1 METGILVLITMFVT
15 LGVYEGMKWLY
26 RQYIY
31 RRNRIV
37 ALEVQGKFNANH
49 FSQIRRD
56 IDVIM
61 NKIRELDKLEY
72 RLGKVE
78 GVADNF
84 DRDMNRFNCD
94 IMRDINNRFT
104 EKDKVVDKNQ
114 KGLANAFKWIAK
126 LEGFVEANESN
137 FAPIF
142 ERIKKLEG
150 NQHDLN
156 SDFVKEL
163 AEFSVR
169 IDNMRRSLNDFIG
182 VRQYNADV
190 VDRIKNIEDRQKEYD
205 TNLHTQA
212 VMIGDLQGKANS
224 KGIL

>member
-1 METGILVLITMFVT
+1 MQITTT
-15 LGVYEGMKWLY
+15 LLTMIIMIGVYEVTKWIVKSIRYKIQERRTSAKFHKERASIAYHHYQKLVKRMDALDGMNDRL
-26 RQYIY
+26 
-31 RRNRIV
+31 NSV
-37 ALEVQGKFNANH
+37 E
-49 FSQIRRD
+49 
-56 IDVIM
+56 
-61 NKIRELDKLEY
+61 KI
-72 RLGKVE
+72 
-78 GVADNF
+78 ADNF

-126 LEGFVEANESN
+126 LEG
-137 FAPIF
+137 
-142 ERIKKLEG
+142 

-182 VRQYNADV
+182 VRQYNAAV
-190 VDRIKNIEDRQKEYD
+190 VDRIGQLEERQKEYD

>member
-104 EKDKVVDKNQ
+104 EKDKIVDKNQ

-150 NQHDLN
+150 MDSINAQKRRIEQFVVALN
-156 SDFVKEL
+156 KRFVEMEDKHEYL
-163 AEFSVR
+163 YNR
-169 IDNMRRSLNDFIG
+169 LNK
-182 VRQYNADV
+182 Q
-190 VDRIKNIEDRQKEYD
+190 ED
-205 TNLHTQA
+205 
-212 VMIGDLQGKANS
+212 MIGDLQAKKNVKGK
-224 KGIL
+224 L

>member
-84 DRDMNRFNCD
+84 DRDMQEYHKNINKD
-94 IMRDINNRFT
+94 MRDMINKALEEYERLHDGEDIEMKSNIIKRGANYHT
-104 EKDKVVDKNQ
+104 AEPT
-114 KGLANAFKWIAK
+114 LAKA
-126 LEGFVEANESN
+126 VEAVEYWVMPRFEYMDIIQAKYLKEIYDASIEMGNIPEREDMAD
-137 FAPIF
+137 FAD
-142 ERIKKLEG
+142 RLLRLWRWGKSLE
-150 NQHDLN
+150 NQ
-156 SDFVKEL
+156 SYECISFI
-163 AEFSVR
+163 
-169 IDNMRRSLNDFIG
+169 IDEIGQKND
-182 VRQYNADV
+182 V
-190 VDRIKNIEDRQKEYD
+190 
-205 TNLHTQA
+205 
-212 VMIGDLQGKANS
+212 
-224 KGIL
+224 

>member
-1 METGILVLITMFVT
+1 METGILVLITMLIT

-150 NQHDLN
+150 MDSINAQKRRIEQFVVALN
-156 SDFVKEL
+156 KRFVEMEDKHEYL
-163 AEFSVR
+163 YNR
-169 IDNMRRSLNDFIG
+169 LNK
-182 VRQYNADV
+182 Q
-190 VDRIKNIEDRQKEYD
+190 ED
-205 TNLHTQA
+205 
-212 VMIGDLQGKANS
+212 MIGDLQAKKNVKGK
-224 KGIL
+224 L

>member
-1 METGILVLITMFVT
+1 METGILVLITMLIT

-182 VRQYNADV
+182 VRQYNAAV
-190 VDRIKNIEDRQKEYD
+190 VDRIGQLEERQKEYD

>member
-150 NQHDLN
+150 MDSINAQKRRIEQFVVALN
-156 SDFVKEL
+156 KRFVEMEDKHEYL
-163 AEFSVR
+163 YNR
-169 IDNMRRSLNDFIG
+169 LNK
-182 VRQYNADV
+182 Q
-190 VDRIKNIEDRQKEYD
+190 ED
-205 TNLHTQA
+205 
-212 VMIGDLQGKANS
+212 MIGDLQAKKNVKGK
-224 KGIL
+224 L

>member
-1 METGILVLITMFVT
+1 METGILVLITMFIT

-26 RQYIY
+26 KQYIY

-49 FSQIRRD
+49 FSKIRRD

-182 VRQYNADV
+182 VRQYNAAV
-190 VDRIKNIEDRQKEYD
+190 VDRIGQLEERQKEYD